1 LHVERFEP
9 IELFEP
15 FNIGDPIMTD
25 NKLIIDNINDDEGI
39 AWLTINRPEKKNA
52 LSIALLSELVG
63 LLRSIAD
70 NDKIRCIVT
79 RGGGDSYSSGRDLYD
94 MRNQSNRR
102 RSRGDGGVAEIV
114 AIMRKLPQITVAA
127 VKGWCLGGGLA
138 MINGHDLVIAA
149 DTAKFDM
156 PKIVRK
162 SYKATT
168 TPSLFHNGI
177 PIKKTFYI
185 SLTGR
190 NLTSIEAK
198 HIGLVS
204 QVVPEKELDSY
215 VETLAKEIASRNGA
229 TLENAKIAAYMQK
242 DLPFDMALKADDLVQ
257 HRLRYYTNP
266 LSDVEGYLHSQ
277 KGGGTVK
284 YVKPEDR

>member
-1 LHVERFEP
+1 MA
-9 IELFEP
+9 
-15 FNIGDPIMTD
+15 DQ
-25 NKLIIDNINDDEGI
+25 KLILDDINENEGI

-52 LSIALLSELVG
+52 LSLALLTELAS
-63 LLRSIAD
+63 LLRSLAE

-79 RGGGDSYSSGRDLYD
+79 RGAGDSYSSGRDLYD
-94 MRNQSNRR
+94 MRTNQTHRR
-102 RSRGDGGVAEIV
+102 RSRGGDGGVAEIV
-114 AIMRKLPQITVAA
+114 ATMRKLPQITVAA

-138 MINGHDLVIAA
+138 LINGHDLVIAA
-149 DTAKFDM
+149 DTAKFGM
-156 PKIVRK
+156 PEIIRG
-162 SYKATT
+162 SYGATA
-168 TPSLFHNGI
+168 TPSLFHGGI
-177 PIKKTFYI
+177 PTKKAFYI

-190 NLTSIEAK
+190 NLTGIEAERV
-198 HIGLVS
+198 GLVS

-266 LSDVEGYLHSQ
+266 LSDVESYLHSQ

>member
-1 LHVERFEP
+1 
-9 IELFEP
+9 
-15 FNIGDPIMTD
+15 MAD
-25 NKLIIDNINDDEGI
+25 NKLIIDNINEDEGI

-52 LSIALLSELVG
+52 LSIALLTELAS
-63 LLRSIAD
+63 LLRSLAE

-79 RGGGDSYSSGRDLYD
+79 KGGGDSYSSGRDLYD

-102 RSRGDGGVAEIV
+102 RTRGDGGVAEIV

-149 DTAKFDM
+149 DTAKFGM
-156 PKIVRK
+156 PEIIRG
-162 SYKATT
+162 SYGATA
-168 TPSLFHNGI
+168 TPSLFHGGI
-177 PIKKTFYI
+177 PTKKAFYI

-190 NLTSIEAK
+190 NLTGIEAERV
-198 HIGLVS
+198 GLVS

-242 DLPFDMALKADDLVQ
+242 DLPFEMALQADDLVQ

-266 LSDVEGYLHSQ
+266 LSDVESYLHSQ
-277 KGGGTVK
+277 KGGGTVTYK
-284 YVKPEDR
+284 KPDNQ

>member
-1 LHVERFEP
+1 
-9 IELFEP
+9 
-15 FNIGDPIMTD
+15 MTD

-79 RGGGDSYSSGRDLYD
+79 RDGGDSYSSKRDLYD

-102 RSRGDGGVAEIV
+102 RSRGAGGVAEIV
-114 AIMRKLPQITVAA
+114 GIMRKLPQITVAA

-149 DTAKFDM
+149 DTAKFGM
-156 PKIVRK
+156 PEIIRG
-162 SYKATT
+162 SYGATA
-168 TPSLFHNGI
+168 TPSLFHGGI
-177 PIKKTFYI
+177 PTKKAFYI

-190 NLTSIEAK
+190 NLTGIEAERV
-198 HIGLVS
+198 GLVS